1 MPQLPEGPAAVA
13 EESLP
18 EAVREFIRSFNEQ
31 DLDDFVSVLHPEVE
45 LHSGRGLRRGVAEAR
60 EWATKKP
67 GGVQQTVILERL
79 LMPEWGNG
87 EVALVEIT
95 RRWVWAEDGSPAG
108 EEEME
113 WLITFDG
120 GLVRSWRPYDQRG
133 EIQEVWERGGWDD

>member
-1 MPQLPEGPAAVA
+1 MA

-18 EAVREFIRSFNEQ
+18 EVVREFIRSFNEQ
-31 DLDDFVSVLHPEVE
+31 DLDDFVAVLHREVE

-60 EWATKKP
+60 RWATKKP
-67 GGVQQTVILERL
+67 GGVQQTVVLERV
-79 LMPEWGNG
+79 LMPAWGRG
-87 EVALVEIT
+87 GMAIVEIT

-120 GLVRSWRPYDQRG
+120 GLVRSWRPYERRG
-133 EIQEVWERGGWDD
+133 EVEEVWQRGGWDD

>member
-1 MPQLPEGPAAVA
+1 VPQLSEGPAAVA

-31 DLDDFVSVLHPEVE
+31 DLDAFAAVLHPEVE

-67 GGVQQTVILERL
+67 GGVQQTVVFERL

-87 EVALVEIT
+87 ETAIVEIV

-113 WLITFDG
+113 WLIAFDG

-133 EIQEVWERGGWDD
+133 EIQEVWERGGWDE